1 MNYLPVIHQCRTA
14 REREAVTAVDRLVSR
29 ENKYRPP
36 NTQWDFR
43 NRLQTALAANGM
55 SEAEIHDVP
64 FSGRVD
70 VIRNGRTIMSWTP
83 TI

>member
-1 MNYLPVIHQCRTA
+1 MNYLSVIHQCRTA
-14 REREAVTAVDRLVSR
+14 SERDKVTAVDRLVTR

-43 NRLQTALAANGM
+43 NRLQTALDANGLTE
-55 SEAEIHDVP
+55 SEIHDVP
-64 FSGRVD
+64 LNGRVD

>member
-1 MNYLPVIHQCRTA
+1 MNFLSVIHQCRTA
-14 REREAVTAVDRLVSR
+14 REREAATAVDRLVSR

-36 NTQWDFR
+36 NTHWDFR
-43 NRLQTALAANGM
+43 ERLQTALHANGLT
-55 SEAEIHDVP
+55 ETTLHEVP
-64 FSGRVD
+64 LNGRVD